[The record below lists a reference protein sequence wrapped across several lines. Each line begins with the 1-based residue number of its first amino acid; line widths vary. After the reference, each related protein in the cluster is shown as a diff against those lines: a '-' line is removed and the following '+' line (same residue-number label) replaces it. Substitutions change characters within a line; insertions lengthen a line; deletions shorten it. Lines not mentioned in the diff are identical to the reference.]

1 MSSLIKGVKRQF
13 LHFISQPLLKRLGYY
28 KIKDSLDF
36 PKSFYYLEQTN
47 IQSIID
53 LHFSYLKNS
62 GWIESKQRNIPYAN
76 ERFIPWTSFPFIY
89 YIDSID
95 LSNFRFLEFGSGS
108 STLYFT
114 NKVKYLIS
122 IEFDD
127 LYIKKIIE
135 LTRSFDNVKIIN
147 GNISNWGIKE
157 TYFRD
162 IDVNQNEIM
171 KAIANDRNYGFSSS
185 ILSCELIELIRNIHN
200 VIDNSDIIFID
211 GHYRN
216 LIMYLISKYHLGKTV
231 IVDNS
236 DFESLKFGVEQL
248 KRSGYKEI
256 PFYGLSPLNS
266 YGTATSLFYYGN
278 LEL

>member
-1 MSSLIKGVKRQF
+1 MSSCLPGIKRQF
-13 LHFISQPLLKRLGYY
+13 LYFISKPLLKRLGYY
-28 KIKDSLDF
+28 KIEDSLDF
-36 PKSFYYLEQTN
+36 PKSFYYLRQTN

-62 GWIESKQRNIPYAN
+62 GWIESKQRNIPYADG
-76 ERFIPWTSFPFIY
+76 RFIPWTSFPFIY

-95 LSNFRFLEFGSGS
+95 LSNYRFLEFGSGS
-108 STLYFT
+108 STLYFQ

-127 LYIKKIIE
+127 LYLEKIID
-135 LTRSFDNVKIIN
+135 LTRSFNNVKIIN
-147 GNISNWGIKE
+147 GNIANWGIKE
-157 TYFRD
+157 AYFQD
-162 IDVNQNEIM
+162 IDVNQNEIVD
-171 KAIANDRNYGFSSS
+171 AIANDRNYGFSSS
-185 ILSCELIELIRNIHN
+185 ILSCKLIELIRNILN
-200 VIDNSDIIFID
+200 VVGNSDIIFID

-216 LIMYLISKYHLGKTV
+216 LIMYLISKYHLDKIV

-248 KRSGYKEI
+248 KLSGYKEI

-266 YGTATSLFYYGN
+266 YGTATSLFYNGN